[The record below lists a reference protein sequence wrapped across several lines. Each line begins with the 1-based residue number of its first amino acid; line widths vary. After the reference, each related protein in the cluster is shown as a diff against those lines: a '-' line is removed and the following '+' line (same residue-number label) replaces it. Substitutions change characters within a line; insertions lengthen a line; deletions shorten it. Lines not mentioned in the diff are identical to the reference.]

1 MKINILKPTRYL
13 WVGPLLI
20 FINGIGR
27 LYLPNRPDDLV
38 AVWYG
43 LTVLAFVLIVIG
55 VVNHVKYNRG
65 KKDSNYNE

>member
-1 MKINILKPTRYL
+1 M
-13 WVGPLLI
+13 
-20 FINGIGR
+20 
-27 LYLPNRPDDLV
+27 YLPNRPDDLV

>member
-1 MKINILKPTRYL
+1 MKINILKPARYL

-20 FINGIGR
+20 FINGICR

-55 VVNHVKYNRG
+55 LVNHVKYNRG
-65 KKDSNYNE
+65 KKDSSYNE